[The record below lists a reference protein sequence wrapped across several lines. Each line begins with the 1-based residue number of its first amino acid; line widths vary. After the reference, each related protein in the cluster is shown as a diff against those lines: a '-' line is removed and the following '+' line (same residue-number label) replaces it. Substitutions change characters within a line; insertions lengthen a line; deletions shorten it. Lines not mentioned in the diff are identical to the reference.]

1 MSKRINFPI
10 KGALKEQYIED
21 NEGKKLAII
30 LPIDEYERMLE
41 KLEELEDIRLY
52 DEVKAKN
59 EVTDSFEEYLTK
71 RKK

>member
-1 MSKRINFPI
+1 M
-10 KGALKEQYIED
+10 GALKEQYIED
-21 NEGKKLAII
+21 IKGKKLAII
-30 LPIDEYERMLE
+30 LPIDEYERMLA

-59 EVTDSFEEYLTK
+59 EVSDSFEEYLTK

>member
-1 MSKRINFPI
+1 M
-10 KGALKEQYIED
+10 GALKEQYIED
-21 NEGKKLAII
+21 NKGKKLAII

>member
-1 MSKRINFPI
+1 M
-10 KGALKEQYIED
+10 GALKEQYIED
-21 NEGKKLAII
+21 NKGKKLAII

-59 EVTDSFEEYLTK
+59 EVSDSFEEYLTK

>member
-1 MSKRINFPI
+1 MW
-10 KGALKEQYIED
+10 ALKEQYIED
-21 NEGKKLAII
+21 NKGKKLAII
-30 LPIDEYERMLE
+30 LPIDEYERMLA

-59 EVTDSFEEYLTK
+59 EVTESFEEYLTK

>member
-1 MSKRINFPI
+1 MW
-10 KGALKEQYIED
+10 ALKEQYIED
-21 NEGKKLAII
+21 NKGKKLAII

>member
-1 MSKRINFPI
+1 MW
-10 KGALKEQYIED
+10 ALKEQYIED
-21 NEGKKLAII
+21 INGKKLAII
-30 LPIDEYERMLE
+30 LPIDEYEKMLA

-59 EVTDSFEEYLTK
+59 EVSDSFEEYLTK

>member
-1 MSKRINFPI
+1 M
-10 KGALKEQYIED
+10 GALKEQYIED
-21 NEGKKLAII
+21 IRGKKLAII
-30 LPIDEYERMLE
+30 LPIDEYERMLA

-59 EVTDSFEEYLTK
+59 EVSDSFEEYLTK